1 MFFFSF
7 KRAASKVSR
16 RLRLGEN
23 DRKENFSD
31 PYGPM
36 EAGPVHQYVQ
46 DGQHSLP
53 SVRAA
58 QLPQCT
64 KLVWEAESNPDAS
77 KGMQSPQQSSK

>member
-36 EAGPVHQYVQ
+36 EAGPTHQHVQ
-46 DGQHSLP
+46 DGHSRP
-53 SVRAA
+53 SAVRAA
-58 QLPQCT
+58 QLPQYMEI
-64 KLVWEAESNPDAS
+64 VWEAESNPDAA